1 MKKFLIA
8 TLLCMALTVTMV
20 PMAFAADSNYT
31 ECMAAIQEQRTI
43 QDQAHQT
50 AESLRKKGY
59 SDSSAYVQAAKSTW
73 NEAQKAIAGYQKLAQ
88 YSDEDIRI
96 LTTTVFHEA
105 GHTTEQLRQ
114 YVAQVVLNRVEDSR
128 FPDTVKGVITQPGQY
143 STKYATVEAANAI
156 QATDSKNGTYYYGIC
171 EDSVKAAMMG
181 QVEMPSNVLYQANFS
196 QGKGVWK
203 SVYFNSGWYASTSYF
218 CYGLMFQDLTY
229 S

>member
-114 YVAQVVLNRVEDSR
+114 YVAQVVLNRAEDSR

-143 STKYATVEAANAI
+143 STKYATVEAVNAI

-218 CYGLMFQDLTY
+218 CYG
-229 S
+229 

>member
-114 YVAQVVLNRVEDSR
+114 YMAQVVLNRVEDSR

-218 CYGLMFQDLTY
+218 CYG
-229 S
+229 

>member
-143 STKYATVEAANAI
+143 FTKYATVEAANAI

-218 CYGLMFQDLTY
+218 CYG
-229 S
+229 

>member
-1 MKKFLIA
+1 MKNFLIA

-218 CYGLMFQDLTY
+218 CYG
-229 S
+229 

>member
-1 MKKFLIA
+1 MKKFLLA

-218 CYGLMFQDLTY
+218 CYG
-229 S
+229 

>member
-31 ECMAAIQEQRTI
+31 ECMTAIQEHRTI

-218 CYGLMFQDLTY
+218 CYG
-229 S
+229 

>member
-203 SVYFNSGWYASTSYF
+203 SVYFNSGWYACTSYF
-218 CYGLMFQDLTY
+218 CYG
-229 S
+229 

>member
-1 MKKFLIA
+1 MMKKFLIA

-218 CYGLMFQDLTY
+218 CYG
-229 S
+229 

>member
-59 SDSSAYVQAAKSTW
+59 SDSSAYVQAAESTW

-218 CYGLMFQDLTY
+218 CYG
-229 S
+229 

>member
-114 YVAQVVLNRVEDSR
+114 YVAQVVLNRVRSES
-128 FPDTVKGVITQPGQY
+128 FPDTVSEVVFQDGQF
-143 STKYATVEAANAI
+143 STASILGSVVPNETNYEAV
-156 QATDSKNGTYYYGIC
+156 D
-171 EDSVKAAMMG
+171 AAFETE
-181 QVEMPSNVLYQANFS
+181 VVPYEVLYFS
-196 QGKGVWK
+196 RGAENDRVWGQIGAH
-203 SVYFNSGWYASTSYF
+203 VF
-218 CYGLMFQDLTY
+218 CYGY
-229 S
+229 VW

>member
-156 QATDSKNGTYYYGIC
+156 QATASKNGTYYYGIC

-218 CYGLMFQDLTY
+218 CYG
-229 S
+229 

>member
-88 YSDEDIRI
+88 DSDEDIRI

-218 CYGLMFQDLTY
+218 CYG
-229 S
+229 

>member
-59 SDSSAYVQAAKSTW
+59 SDSSAYVQAAKSPW

-128 FPDTVKGVITQPGQY
+128 FPATVKGVITQPGQY

-156 QATDSKNGTYYYGIC
+156 QATDSKNGTYYYGTC

-218 CYGLMFQDLTY
+218 CYG
-229 S
+229 

>member
-156 QATDSKNGTYYYGIC
+156 QATDSKNGTDYYGIC

-218 CYGLMFQDLTY
+218 CYG
-229 S
+229 

>member
-203 SVYFNSGWYASTSYF
+203 SVYFNSGWYRFSSYF
-218 CYGLMFQDLTY
+218 CYG
-229 S
+229 

>member
-50 AESLRKKGY
+50 AASLRKKGY

-218 CYGLMFQDLTY
+218 CYG
-229 S
+229 

>member
-20 PMAFAADSNYT
+20 PMAFVADSNYT

-218 CYGLMFQDLTY
+218 CYG
-229 S
+229 

>member
-218 CYGLMFQDLTY
+218 WYG
-229 S
+229 

>member
-218 CYGLMFQDLTY
+218 CCG
-229 S
+229 

>member
-114 YVAQVVLNRVEDSR
+114 YVAQVVLNWVEDSR

-218 CYGLMFQDLTY
+218 CYG
-229 S
+229 

>member
-73 NEAQKAIAGYQKLAQ
+73 NEAQKAIVGYQKLAQ

-114 YVAQVVLNRVEDSR
+114 YVAQVVLNRVADSR

-218 CYGLMFQDLTY
+218 CYG
-229 S
+229 

>member
-156 QATDSKNGTYYYGIC
+156 QATDSKNGTYYYGVC

-218 CYGLMFQDLTY
+218 CYG
-229 S
+229 

>member
-1 MKKFLIA
+1 MMKKFLIA

-114 YVAQVVLNRVEDSR
+114 YVAQVVLNRVADSR

-218 CYGLMFQDLTY
+218 CYG
-229 S
+229 

>member
-128 FPDTVKGVITQPGQY
+128 FLDTVKGVITQPGQY

-196 QGKGVWK
+196 QCKGVWK

-218 CYGLMFQDLTY
+218 CYG
-229 S
+229 

>member
-128 FPDTVKGVITQPGQY
+128 FPDTVKGVISQPGQY

-218 CYGLMFQDLTY
+218 CYG
-229 S
+229 

>member
-8 TLLCMALTVTMV
+8 TLLCTALTVTMV

-218 CYGLMFQDLTY
+218 CYG
-229 S
+229 

>member
-114 YVAQVVLNRVEDSR
+114 YVAQVLLNRVEDSR

-218 CYGLMFQDLTY
+218 CYG
-229 S
+229 

>member
-1 MKKFLIA
+1 MMKKFLIA

-128 FPDTVKGVITQPGQY
+128 FPDTVKGSSPSPASIPPSMPQWRRPTP
-143 STKYATVEAANAI
+143 SRPRTVRMVPTIMA
-156 QATDSKNGTYYYGIC
+156 
-171 EDSVKAAMMG
+171 SVRI
-181 QVEMPSNVLYQANFS
+181 L
-196 QGKGVWK
+196 
-203 SVYFNSGWYASTSYF
+203 
-218 CYGLMFQDLTY
+218 
-229 S
+229 

>member
-96 LTTTVFHEA
+96 LTTIVFHEA

-218 CYGLMFQDLTY
+218 CYG
-229 S
+229 

>member
-181 QVEMPSNVLYQANFS
+181 QVEMPSNVLYQANFA

-218 CYGLMFQDLTY
+218 CYG
-229 S
+229 

>member
-59 SDSSAYVQAAKSTW
+59 SDSSASAYVQAAKSTW

-218 CYGLMFQDLTY
+218 CYG
-229 S
+229 

>member
-171 EDSVKAAMMG
+171 EDSVKA
-181 QVEMPSNVLYQANFS
+181 EMPSNVLYQANFS

-218 CYGLMFQDLTY
+218 CYG
-229 S
+229 

>member
-114 YVAQVVLNRVEDSR
+114 YVAQVVLNRVADSR
-128 FPDTVKGVITQPGQY
+128 FPDTVKGVITQPAQY

-218 CYGLMFQDLTY
+218 CYG
-229 S
+229 

>member
-50 AESLRKKGY
+50 AEFLRKKGY

-218 CYGLMFQDLTY
+218 CYG
-229 S
+229 

>member
-1 MKKFLIA
+1 MKKCLIA

-181 QVEMPSNVLYQANFS
+181 QLEMPSNVLYQANFS

-218 CYGLMFQDLTY
+218 CYG
-229 S
+229 